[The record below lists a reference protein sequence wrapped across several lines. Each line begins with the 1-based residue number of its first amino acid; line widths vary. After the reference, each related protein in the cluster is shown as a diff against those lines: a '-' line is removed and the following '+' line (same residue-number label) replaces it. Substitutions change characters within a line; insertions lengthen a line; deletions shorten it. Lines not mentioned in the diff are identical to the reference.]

1 MSRRLTWGDY
11 RRQMEEGWGNLARCA
26 DRDDLDFH
34 SEQPRAIQE
43 CKAMCLRCPV
53 KVLCVA
59 EALRLD
65 DHYGIRGGLTA
76 DERHRLAHG
85 QSIWAPGV
93 QPPHASNDRY
103 ERGCRCNLCSDA
115 HEEYEALR
123 HGIAVIGVKLPQQ
136 RTAEDHSSETEG
148 R

>member
-1 MSRRLTWGDY
+1 MTWGDY
-11 RRQMEEGWGNLARCA
+11 RAQMEQGWESLAHCT

-34 SEQPRAIQE
+34 SEQPRSIHD
-43 CKAMCLRCPV
+43 CKTVCLRCPV
-53 KVLCVA
+53 KVLCLHY
-59 EALRLD
+59 ALRLD
-65 DHYGIRGGLTA
+65 DRHGVRGGLTA
-76 DERHRLAHG
+76 EERHRLLDG

-136 RTAEDHSSETEG
+136 RTAEDHASETEG